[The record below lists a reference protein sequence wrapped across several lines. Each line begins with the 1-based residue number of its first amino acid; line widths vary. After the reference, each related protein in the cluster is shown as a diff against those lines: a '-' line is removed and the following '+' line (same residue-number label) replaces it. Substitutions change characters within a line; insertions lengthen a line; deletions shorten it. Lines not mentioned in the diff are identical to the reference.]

1 MFCFQH
7 WTRLIVSNGKHFR
20 LQRLM
25 IISCAMFR
33 AKVISVT
40 ALLNLTKQNHN
51 SKLPTVTTTA
61 RIQFHSK
68 TISNKRQPMKCLLAV
83 IVSGYCTKIF
93 SDTEKNQRTI
103 YFDGKIMKQ
112 FYFVGQLLEMILFF
126 FVYQWNRLVPIFIW
140 GINIIIFRGRLFQS
154 TSNTEPYR
162 KWALLTKWKQQQQQR
177 FF

>member
-103 YFDGKIMKQ
+103 YLDGKN
-112 FYFVGQLLEMILFF
+112 YETILFRWPTTWNDSLF
-126 FVYQWNRLVPIFIW
+126 FRLPVKSPGTDFYMRYKH
-140 GINIIIFRGRLFQS
+140 NHFPR
-154 TSNTEPYR
+154 
-162 KWALLTKWKQQQQQR
+162 
-177 FF
+177 

>member
-25 IISCAMFR
+25 IISSAMFR

-103 YFDGKIMKQ
+103 YLDGKN
-112 FYFVGQLLEMILFF
+112 YETILFR
-126 FVYQWNRLVPIFIW
+126 WP
-140 GINIIIFRGRLFQS
+140 
-154 TSNTEPYR
+154 TT
-162 KWALLTKWKQQQQQR
+162 
-177 FF
+177 